1 MQERL
6 ATEFVS
12 DIPYLACQITKT
24 GRLRPW
30 AETRPDIWSV
40 HTQGLVYLL
49 AKRLTEG
56 GYSEDA
62 DRVMAAYRRIASGD
76 HGEAARLIA
85 GCTRHYTQRQV
96 MYILYRPI
104 EPRYAIQHYA
114 HRRKADWFAAAA
126 YSLTEWEY
134 DGVVEDARE
143 LLRDARDVLDEDGEP
158 LTQYHWGQRLI
169 RWLKRRE
176 RERAANQ
183 PVSFAAILQ
192 A

>member
-24 GRLRPW
+24 GRLRSW

-49 AKRLTEG
+49 ARRLAEG
-56 GYSEDA
+56 GYPEDS
-62 DRVMAAYRRIASGD
+62 DRIMGAYRRIASGD
-76 HGEAARLIA
+76 HDAAARLIA
-85 GCTRHYTQRQV
+85 GCTRDYTQRQI
-96 MYILYRPI
+96 MYVLYRPI

-114 HRRKADWFAAAA
+114 YRRKADWFSAAA

-134 DGVVEDARE
+134 PGVLEDARA
-143 LLRDARDVLDEDGEP
+143 LLRDAHHVLDEDNES
-158 LTQYHWGQRLI
+158 LSQSHWGQILI

-183 PVSFAAILQ
+183 PVSFAVILQ